1 MVVIKQRYLLILYL
15 LFITFLIIFSV
26 YDQEFN
32 ISMASL
38 INIILFITI
47 IYLCLALFIYFKNK
61 KAKELLLKDVENLKM
76 HKPITYYQNNIL
88 VSELIKENKQCKDL
102 LNQFNEQQNNWLH
115 DIKIPLATL
124 NLFLDNNTSKYD
136 HEDLTVLKTIYLD
149 LSNQINKKIT
159 LDHLELGLKD
169 YHFEMIELQPLL
181 VSIIKSYKAY
191 FLIKGISIDMDI
203 PNISVLSD
211 YKHLRNALEQIV
223 NNAFKYAS
231 SNSQVKITFK
241 NNTLSIKN
249 DIDSPL
255 NDDVNDLFKKGYSG
269 ANHKMSDINSTGIGL
284 YLVQQII
291 TDLGNQVSIEATKD
305 SFAISIKFNKVVKL
319 TKM

>member
-47 IYLCLALFIYFKNK
+47 IYLCLVLFIYFKNK
-61 KAKELLLKDVENLKM
+61 KAKELLSKDVENLKI
-76 HKPITYYQNNIL
+76 HKPITYYQDNIL

-136 HEDLTVLKTIYLD
+136 HEDLTVLKTVYLD

-241 NNTLSIKN
+241 NNTLTIKN

-269 ANHKMSDINSTGIGL
+269 ANHKMSDNNSTGIGL

-291 TDLGNQVSIEATKD
+291 SDLGNQVSIEATKD
-305 SFAISIKFNKVVKL
+305 SFAISIKFNKVVNL